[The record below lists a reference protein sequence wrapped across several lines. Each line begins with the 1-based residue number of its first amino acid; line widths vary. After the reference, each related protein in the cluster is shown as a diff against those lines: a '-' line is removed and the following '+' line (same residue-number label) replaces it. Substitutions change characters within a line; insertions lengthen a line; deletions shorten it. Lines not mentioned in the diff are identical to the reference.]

1 MKVNAALFN
10 DYLAGAQVYYA
21 LRALDTHGTGWL
33 ICAVKDL
40 QRLTG
45 LSYQSIQRIT
55 NQLLN
60 LGWFYS
66 LKKFGGK
73 LSVAYKSASKLIK
86 DYPLD
91 ISINK
96 KMLRDKQALKAR
108 VAHAYAL
115 AEQQKAEAK
124 LNYLIGRGKL
134 VPKEVISSDSYRK
147 AVKMADQKP
156 KQGESPSSSKVLGGY
171 EGTLFVKDAYTVG
184 VNQTTLG
191 EILGCSRQTVSN
203 RMKRV
208 NKLRIYKLTA
218 LDDPHDGV
226 YIYCDELKETVDA
239 YRPMPNV
246 YEKKNILHSQ
256 IKKLKQKAK
265 LIQLSRGQ
273 MEVAKLCAIY
283 KGYGYSEAGGI
294 KLVLDTGI
302 ERFKRNTYKVKD
314 MHVLPWEQE
323 QDLYS
328 SPAYLVSVDDDEYD
342 EDDD

>member
-21 LRALDTHGTGWL
+21 LRALDKSGTGWL

-40 QRLTG
+40 QQLTG
-45 LSYQSIQRIT
+45 LSYQSVQRIT
-55 NQLLN
+55 NQLLDM
-60 LGWFYS
+60 GWFYS

-73 LSVAYKSASKLIK
+73 LSVAYKSASRVVKAN
-86 DYPLD
+86 PLD

-96 KMLRDKQALKAR
+96 RMLRDKQALKAR
-108 VAHAYAL
+108 IAHAYAL
-115 AEQQKAEAK
+115 AEQQRAEAK

-134 VPKEVISSDSYRK
+134 LPKEIVSSDSYRK
-147 AVKMADQKP
+147 AIKMASQKP
-156 KQGESPSSSKVLGGY
+156 KQDSSPSSPKVLGGY
-171 EGTLFVKDAYTVG
+171 EGTLFVKEDLYTVG

-191 EILGCSRQTVSN
+191 EILGCSRQTVSK
-203 RMKRV
+203 RMKSV
-208 NKLRIYKLTA
+208 NKLRVYKITT
-218 LDDPHDGV
+218 LDDPHDGL

-283 KGYGYSEAGGI
+283 KGYGYSESGGI
-294 KLVLDTGI
+294 QLVLDTGV

-328 SPAYLVSVDDDEYD
+328 SPAYLVSVD
-342 EDDD
+342 EDDDD